1 MSELIEKTNCI
12 IWRFDQHTLRIE
24 PWGRNSLRV
33 RATCKPD
40 FNTEDW
46 ALLRQPSFDT
56 TIVRDAE
63 TLNITNGNIR
73 AVVNMRGQLAFFNQ
87 RGELLLEEFWRQ
99 RTTVGIGATEKSQ
112 DKYISALKID
122 AREFKP
128 IPGGKHQLSVRFESW
143 DEEKIYGMGQYQQP
157 WLDLKGCTLELAQ
170 RNSQASVPFM
180 LSSRGYGFFWNNPAI
195 GETAFAKNHTQ
206 WVAKVTDQMDYW
218 ITAADTPAEITRQY
232 AEATGKAPMMPVFA
246 TGFWQSKLRYR
257 TQQEVLDVAREYK
270 RRNLPLSVI
279 VIDFFHWPNQ
289 GTWQFDPR
297 DWPDPKAMVE
307 ELKSLGIE
315 PMVSVWPTVDSRTDN
330 YREMKSKGY
339 LVNTE
344 RGVSVNLDFMGNT
357 TFFDATH
364 PDARRYLWQKVKQ
377 NYHDLGIRLFWLD
390 EAEPEYR
397 AYDFDNYRYHLGP
410 VLEVGNIYP
419 LKFAEGFY
427 DGLQQLGEK
436 EIVNLVRC
444 AWAGSQR
451 YGVLAWSG
459 DVHSSFHALR
469 NQLSAGLNMGLAGI
483 PWWTTDIGGFQGGDV
498 NDPAFHELLIRWFQW
513 GVFCP
518 VFRLHGYREPQ
529 IQPPEA
535 WRDGIPQCNSGSPN
549 EIWSYGEDNYRI
561 MKHWFLVRE
570 KMRPYIGEL
579 MANAHQTGDPVMRP
593 LFYDFPDQ
601 AASWQVEDQ
610 YMFGADVMVAPVFNA
625 GQVTRK
631 VWLPEGETW
640 VSLDGERV
648 QGGQWITARAP
659 LASIP
664 VFVRAHSSVLEALAT
679 TGDVD

>member
-12 IWRFDQHTLRIE
+12 NWRFDQHTLRIE

-33 RATCKPD
+33 RATCKPE
-40 FNTEDW
+40 FNTQDW
-46 ALLRQPSFDT
+46 ALLPQPLFDT
-56 TIVRDAE
+56 TIVRGAE
-63 TLNITNGNIR
+63 TLSIANGNIR
-73 AVVNMRGQLAFFNQ
+73 AEVNIRGQLAFFNQ

-195 GETAFAKNHTQ
+195 GETAFAKNYTR

-232 AEATGKAPMMPVFA
+232 AEATGKAPMMPAFA

-297 DWPDPKAMVE
+297 DWPDPKAMVD

-364 PDARRYLWQKVKQ
+364 PEARRYLWQKVKQ
-377 NYHDLGIRLFWLD
+377 NYYDLGIRLFWLD

-419 LKFAEGFY
+419 QKFAEGFF
-427 DGLQQLGEK
+427 DGLQQLDEK

-444 AWAGSQR
+444 VWAGSQR

-561 MKHWFLVRE
+561 MKHWLLVRE
-570 KMRPYIGEL
+570 KMRPYVGEL

-593 LFYDFPDQ
+593 LFYDFPHQ
-601 AASWQVEDQ
+601 PASWQVEDQ
-610 YMFGADVMVAPVFNA
+610 YMFGADIMVAPVFNA

-640 VSLDGERV
+640 ASLDGDRV
-648 QGGQWITARAP
+648 QGGQWIIAQAP

-664 VFVRAHSSVLEALAT
+664 VFVRAGSPVLAALAT